1 MRRAGG
7 AFFGGELA
15 FVLAVAIG
23 AIAQQTTAVPQ
34 QLGRSDSSFSEPS
47 LAPGVDY
54 TVPTEAEIKATLD
67 RILNHFV
74 RSTPYRIIDSSTGK
88 PITDFSHS
96 VKTAEI
102 DLSSGEFNDWT
113 YSTGVALAGM
123 LHVADVTGDRR
134 YQDYALKNFD
144 FIFDHLNY
152 FRRQAQQFGLQ
163 PHGYRRL
170 LAMHELDDC
179 GAIGFALVK
188 AYAQGRAACEW
199 RGFLTF
205 GAGSR
210 RTWGAASPTSCSS
223 MRRRAAAAV
232 PHVGQLTIRS
242 RSVCAKDSGTF
253 LLRYKNNC
261 APSHQ
266 GRPGPRVVLFLLWHL

>member
-1 MRRAGG
+1 MRG
-7 AFFGGELA
+7 AATIVFGRVLP
-15 FVLAVAIG
+15 FVLAVTIG
-23 AIAQQTTAVPQ
+23 AIAQQTQAAVPQ
-34 QLGRSDSSFSEPS
+34 QPGRSDPSFTEPS

-54 TVPTEAEIKATLD
+54 TVPTETEIKATLD
-67 RILNHFV
+67 RILAHFV

-88 PITDFSHS
+88 PITDFSHP
-96 VKTAEI
+96 VKTAEV
-102 DLSSGEFNDWT
+102 DLSNGEFNDWT

-152 FRRQAQQFGLQ
+152 FRRQAQQFGPQ

-188 AYAQGRAACEW
+188 AYAKKQDPRYRETIDVAADFVSHKMTRMPDGTLARPRPLPVSIWTPW
-199 RGFLTF
+199 R
-205 GAGSR
+205 
-210 RTWGAASPTSCSS
+210 
-223 MRRRAAAAV
+223 
-232 PHVGQLTIRS
+232 
-242 RSVCAKDSGTF
+242 
-253 LLRYKNNC
+253 
-261 APSHQ
+261 
-266 GRPGPRVVLFLLWHL
+266 